1 MEKKKHMYQ
10 ISLNRNQFKHLTNSD
25 RAKTSENTR
34 NNILPILSLK
44 RKNLDKAREN
54 FVEER

>member
-1 MEKKKHMYQ
+1 MYQ